1 MSRKR
6 VWDDA
11 AKLTR
16 PGSVVRCVD
25 VGETVVVAI
34 EPFTPPAND
43 AFVPGEL
50 AALAFVV
57 PVAYPD
63 AQPDPTGFF
72 VRPATLKLA
81 DGKTKPVSTSDADLP
96 GIGGGWL
103 KFSWAPKG
111 AQWDPATD
119 TLDTHVA
126 NIEGRFL
133 RRN

>member
-11 AKLTR
+11 ARLER

-25 VGETVVVAI
+25 VGETVVVVL
-34 EPFTPPAND
+34 EPYAPPARE

-50 AALAFVV
+50 AALAFI
-57 PVAYPD
+57 VAVGYPD

-72 VRPATLKLA
+72 VRPPDLKLA
-81 DGKTKPVSTSDADLP
+81 NGSTPTNTGAADLL
-96 GIGGGWL
+96 GDQWL
-103 KFSWAPKG
+103 KFSWGPKG
-111 AQWDPATD
+111 APWDSNKD
-119 TLDTHVA
+119 TLETHLA
-126 NIEGRFL
+126 NIEARFL

>member
-16 PGSVVRCVD
+16 PGSAVRCVD
-25 VGETVVVAI
+25 VGEMVVVVI
-34 EPFTPPAND
+34 EPFTPPATD

-50 AALAFVV
+50 AALAFI
-57 PVAYPD
+57 VAVGYPD
-63 AQPDPTGFF
+63 AEPDPTGFY
-72 VRPATLKLA
+72 VLPLDLKLA
-81 DGKTKPVSTSDADLP
+81 GGSEKPRSTSEADLL
-96 GIGGGWL
+96 GRRWL

-111 AQWDPATD
+111 APWDPAKD
-119 TLDTHVA
+119 TLETHVA

-133 RRN
+133 RRD

>member
-25 VGETVVVAI
+25 VGETVVVVI

-50 AALAFVV
+50 AALAFIV
-57 PVAYPD
+57 PVAYPE
-63 AQPDPTGFF
+63 AQPDATGFY
-72 VRPATLKLA
+72 VLPVDLKLA
-81 DGKTKPVSTSDADLP
+81 GGSSQPRSTSETDLM
-96 GIGGGWL
+96 GRRWL
-103 KFSWAPKG
+103 KFSWGPKG
-111 AQWDPATD
+111 APWDPATD
-119 TLDTHVA
+119 TLDTHLA